1 MRCQVIHLP
10 NSLIHPGPFIDIR
23 YSGKETDRRGSCIF
37 TNKIKK
43 LNITQ
48 AKLCG
53 NESPLFFTNVEV
65 DTKST
70 VKLPSLT
77 SSL

>member
-1 MRCQVIHLP
+1 MI
-10 NSLIHPGPFIDIR
+10 SDIAA
-23 YSGKETDRRGSCIF
+23 KKKTDEGVVNF
-37 TNKIKK
+37 TDIIKK

-53 NESPLFFTNVEV
+53 NESPLFFTNVEA